1 MTAVRVLAAFILL
14 WSARQAAAQTPP
26 PPPPIPYMGKADL
39 NGDVALDAK
48 DMALFFAAWIS
59 YHQQGAL
66 TPKADFDENGAI
78 DHADAE
84 FMIQEWIKV
93 SRFAWFTAQQ

>member
-1 MTAVRVLAAFILL
+1 MTSVRILAALALIFN
-14 WSARQAAAQTPP
+14 AGQAMAQTPP
-26 PPPPIPYMGKADL
+26 PPPTIPYLGEADL
-39 NGDVALDAK
+39 NGDAALDGK

-59 YHQQGAL
+59 YHHQGAL

-93 SRFAWFTAQQ
+93 SRFAWFTAK